1 MFLLSNESTYA
12 SLSTFESIEELN
24 AATRSHRNSHDL
36 SATDTAVLDV
46 LAQHSCVYKG
56 VSYLSKANIAKQV
69 GVVRRTVIRAC
80 KRLEALGIIVQYGVK
95 RVSGDRRQT
104 SNAIVI
110 QPASYTQV
118 TTRESDRVTPAKSH
132 QEARLSLK
140 LSASNTYKDTYTTG
154 ASADMPT
161 HTPTHTPTSE
171 HTNANVLTGANALRN
186 SIPAAIYDAL
196 APFYDY
202 DGLYEA
208 YGVLLRAKASID
220 RNITVEEHADTFTG
234 IFVNAV
240 RKMKRGAVRN
250 LNGYLYA
257 AWREACRV
265 IDRKRTF
272 STVAAGVLSYDWR

>member
-1 MFLLSNESTYA
+1 MLKSTATTYA

-24 AATRSHRNSHDL
+24 AATRSHRSNHDL

-56 VSYLSKANIAKQV
+56 VSYLSKANIAEQV

-154 ASADMPT
+154 ASADT
-161 HTPTHTPTSE
+161 STHTPTSE
-171 HTNANVLTGANALRN
+171 HTKSSALRN

-234 IFVNAV
+234 IFDNAV

-272 STVAAGVLSYDWR
+272 SVIGESEAHGFLAYDWR